1 MEFSAAL
8 PAQALP
14 ARISLQNGFSLNEFA
29 VFPASGEVKTAQ
41 GIQSLEPKVMQVLL
55 QLANSAGEVISAEQ
69 LFSLYR
75 DSTNP
80 CYLEQLIALHGNDLY
95 YFLLQQSDAA
105 LAGDISQQCWLTLV
119 EQRGNFLGLSSFKT
133 WLFSVGRNCLIDELR
148 RRQRWQADMLETEFV
163 ASTCLVQQLDANRR
177 QLLFSEQLQLLPF
190 LQREA
195 LMLQLE
201 GFSLQ
206 QISDITQQPAETIKS
221 RLRYARQFLQQLAG
235 DSDDNA

>member
-1 MEFSAAL
+1 MAL
-8 PAQALP
+8 SFF
-14 ARISLQNGFSLNEFA
+14 ISGWFGSDN
-29 VFPASGEVKTAQ
+29 
-41 GIQSLEPKVMQVLL
+41 
-55 QLANSAGEVISAEQ
+55 SAEQ
-69 LFSLYR
+69 LFALYR
-75 DSTNP
+75 DTGSSA
-80 CYLEQLIALHGNDLY
+80 YLEKLIALHGNELY
-95 YFLLQQSDAA
+95 HFLAQQSDKA
-105 LAGDISQQCWLTLV
+105 LAEDISQQCWLKLI
-119 EQRGNFLGLSSFKT
+119 EQPYSFRGNSSFKT

-190 LQREA
+190 FQREA
-195 LMLQLE
+195 VMLQLE

>member
-1 MEFSAAL
+1 MAL
-8 PAQALP
+8 SFF
-14 ARISLQNGFSLNEFA
+14 ISGWFGSDH
-29 VFPASGEVKTAQ
+29 
-41 GIQSLEPKVMQVLL
+41 
-55 QLANSAGEVISAEQ
+55 SAEQ
-69 LFSLYR
+69 LFAIYR
-75 DSTNP
+75 DTGNP
-80 CYLEQLIALHGNDLY
+80 AHLEKLIALHGNELY
-95 YFLLQQSDAA
+95 HFLAQQSDKA
-105 LAGDISQQCWLTLV
+105 LAEDISQQCWLKLI
-119 EQRGNFLGLSSFKT
+119 EQPGSFRGNSSFKT

-148 RRQRWQADMLETEFV
+148 RRQRWQADIPDTGFA
-163 ASTCLVQQLDANRR
+163 ASVCLVQQLDASRR

-235 DSDDNA
+235 DPDDNA